1 MKMHDIMG
9 IINLS
14 EDETAMSD
22 IAKYRPIGAVPIA
35 GRYRVIDFI
44 LSNMVNIG
52 IHNVSIF
59 TQGKS
64 RSIVEHLGHGKE
76 WDLDRKKDGL
86 FIFNPYVNPMDST
99 FHKGDIKNFKDQ
111 LEYIKCSKQKYVI
124 LSRSYMICN
133 VDLLAAFKYHKES
146 AADMTIL
153 YKKVQGEKDKFIN
166 CDTLNIGENN
176 KVVSIGRNIGKE
188 NNSNISMEIYILKK
202 DLLIEIIENSISKGE
217 TTFLK
222 EAIQQQVRRLN
233 VKAFAF
239 DGYLGCINSIENY
252 YRVNMEVLDVEISKE
267 LFYKNG
273 CIYTN
278 VKDEPPTK
286 YTETARVS
294 NSMVAS
300 GCIIEG
306 NIESCVIS
314 RRVKIGKNAVVKN
327 CVIMQK
333 CIIEEGVVLQHVILD
348 KNIEISS
355 GVNLLGSNKKP
366 MVIMKNQKI

>member
-1 MKMHDIMG
+1 MHDIMG

-14 EDETAMSD
+14 ENEAAMRD
-22 IAKYRPIGAVPIA
+22 IAKYRSIGAVPIA

-59 TQGKS
+59 TKGKS

-99 FHKGDIKNFKDQ
+99 FQKGDIKNFKDQ

-124 LSRSYMICN
+124 LSSSYMICN
-133 VDLLAAFKYHKES
+133 VDLLDAFKYHKES
-146 AADMTIL
+146 GADITIL
-153 YKKVQGEKDKFIN
+153 YKEIQDEKDKFIN
-166 CDTLNIGENN
+166 CDTLNISDNE
-176 KVVSIGRNIGKE
+176 KVISIGKNIGKE
-188 NNSNISMEIYILKK
+188 SNFNISMEIYILKK
-202 DLLIEIIENSISKGE
+202 ALFIEIIENCISKGE
-217 TTFLK
+217 TMYLK
-222 EAIQQQVRRLN
+222 EAIHQQVRKLN
-233 VKAFAF
+233 VNGYAFN
-239 DGYLGCINSIENY
+239 GYLGCINSIENY
-252 YRVNMEVLDVEISKE
+252 YRVNMELLDVAISKE

-273 CIYTN
+273 YIYTN

-286 YTETARVS
+286 YTETASVA
-294 NSMVAS
+294 NSMVAN

-306 NIESCVIS
+306 NVERCIIS
-314 RRVKIGKNAVVKN
+314 RGVKIAKNAVVKD

-333 CIIEEGVVLQHVILD
+333 CIIKDGVVLQHVILD

-355 GVNLLGSNKKP
+355 GVILQGSNKKP
-366 MVIMKNQKI
+366 IVIMKNQKI

>member
-1 MKMHDIMG
+1 
-9 IINLS
+9 
-14 EDETAMSD
+14 
-22 IAKYRPIGAVPIA
+22 
-35 GRYRVIDFI
+35 VIDFI

-52 IHNVSIF
+52 MHNVSIF

-86 FIFNPYVNPMDST
+86 FIFNPYINPLDSS

-111 LEYIKCSKQKYVI
+111 LDYIKCSKQKYVI

-133 VDLLAAFKYHKES
+133 VNLLDAFRYHKDS
-146 AADMTIL
+146 GADITIL
-153 YKKVQGEKDKFIN
+153 YKKIKDEKDKFIN
-166 CDTLNIGENN
+166 CDTLNINENGR
-176 KVVSIGRNIGKE
+176 VISIGKNIGKE
-188 NNSNISMEIYILKK
+188 NNLNISMEMYMLKK

-217 TTFLK
+217 TVYLK
-222 EAIQQQVRRLN
+222 EAMHQQIRKLN
-233 VKAFAF
+233 VNGYAF

-252 YRVNMEVLDVEISKE
+252 YRVNMELLDVEVSKE

-273 CIYTN
+273 YIYTN

-286 YTETARVS
+286 YTETASVV
-294 NSMVAS
+294 NSMVSS

-306 NIESCVIS
+306 NIERCIIS
-314 RRVKIGKNAVVKN
+314 RRVKIGKNAVVMD

-333 CIIEEGVVLQHVILD
+333 CIIEDGAVLQHVILD

-355 GVNLLGSNKKP
+355 GVALRGSSKKP
-366 MVIMKNQKI
+366 LVMMKNQKI

>member
-1 MKMHDIMG
+1 MPDIMG

-14 EDETAMSD
+14 EDETAMRD
-22 IAKYRPIGAVPIA
+22 IAKYRPIGAIPIA

-86 FIFNPYVNPMDST
+86 FIFNPYVNPKDST
-99 FHKGDIKNFKDQ
+99 FHKGDIKNFIDQ
-111 LEYIKCSKQKYVI
+111 LDYIKLSKQKYVF

-133 VDLLAAFKYHKES
+133 VNLQDAFKYHKES
-146 AADMTIL
+146 GADITLL
-153 YKKVQGEKDKFIN
+153 YKKIQGEKNKFIN
-166 CDTLNIGENN
+166 CDNLTINDE
-176 KVVSIGRNIGKE
+176 GRVISVGKNIGKE
-188 NNSNISMEIYILKK
+188 SNFNVSMEMCILKK
-202 DLLIEIIENSISKGE
+202 SLFIDIIENSISKGE
-217 TTFLK
+217 TMYLK
-222 EAIQQQVRRLN
+222 QAILQQVRKLN
-233 VKAFAF
+233 VNGYAF

-252 YRVNMEVLDVEISKE
+252 YRVSMELLDIEISKE

-273 CIYTN
+273 YIYTN

-286 YTETARVS
+286 YTETAS
-294 NSMVAS
+294 ATNSMVAN

-306 NIESCVIS
+306 NVERCIIS
-314 RRVKIGKNAVVKN
+314 RGVKIGKNAVLKD
-327 CVIMQK
+327 CVVMQK
-333 CIIEEGVVLQHVILD
+333 CIIEEGAILQNVILD
-348 KNIEISS
+348 KNIEVSS
-355 GVNLLGSNKKP
+355 GIQLCGAPKKP
-366 MVIMKNQKI
+366 LVIMKNQKI

>member
-1 MKMHDIMG
+1 MHDIMG
-9 IINLS
+9 IISLS
-14 EDETAMSD
+14 EDETAMRD
-22 IAKYRPIGAVPIA
+22 IAKNRPIGAIPIA

-86 FIFNPYVNPMDST
+86 FIFNPYLNPMDST
-99 FHKGDIKNFKDQ
+99 FHKGNIKNFKDQ
-111 LEYIKCSKQKYVI
+111 LDYIKCSKQKYVI

-133 VDLLAAFKYHKES
+133 VDLLEAFKYHKES
-146 AADMTIL
+146 HADITIL
-153 YKKVQGEKDKFIN
+153 YKKIKSEKDRFLN
-166 CDTLNIGENN
+166 CDALNINDDG
-176 KVVSIGRNIGKE
+176 KIISIGRNIGKE
-188 NNSNISMEIYILKK
+188 SNLNISMEMYILKK
-202 DLLIEIIENSISKGE
+202 DLFIEIIEDSISKGE
-217 TTFLK
+217 TMYLK
-222 EAIQQQVRRLN
+222 EAMHLQVRKRMVN
-233 VKAFAF
+233 GFVFE
-239 DGYLGCINSIENY
+239 GYLGCINSIENY
-252 YRVNMEVLDVEISKE
+252 YRVNMELLDVEIQKE

-273 CIYTN
+273 FIYTN

-286 YTETARVS
+286 YTETAKVS

-306 NIESCVIS
+306 EIERCIIS
-314 RRVKIGKNAVVKN
+314 RRVKIGKNAVVKD

-333 CIIEEGVVLQHVILD
+333 CIIEEGAVLQHVILD

-355 GVNLLGSNKKP
+355 GIVLRGSDKKP

>member
-1 MKMHDIMG
+1 MHDIMG
-9 IINLS
+9 IISLS
-14 EDETAMSD
+14 EDEAAMSD
-22 IAKYRPIGAVPIA
+22 IAKYRPIGAVPMA

-44 LSNMVNIG
+44 LSNMVNVG

-86 FIFNPYVNPMDST
+86 FIFNPYSNPMDSA
-99 FHKGDIKNFKDQ
+99 FHKGDIKNYKDQ
-111 LEYIKCSKQKYVI
+111 LEYIKGSKQKYVI
-124 LSRSYMICN
+124 FSRSYMICN
-133 VDLLAAFKYHKES
+133 VDLLEAFKYHKES
-146 AADMTIL
+146 NADITIL
-153 YKKVQGEKDKFIN
+153 YKKTQGEKDKYIN
-166 CDTLNIGENN
+166 CDALNINN
-176 KVVSIGRNIGKE
+176 DGKVISIGRNIGKE
-188 NNSNISMEIYILKK
+188 NNLNVSMEMYILKK
-202 DLLIEIIENSISKGE
+202 DLFVEIIEDSISKGE
-217 TTFLK
+217 TMFMK
-222 EAIQQQVRRLN
+222 AAMHQQVRKLHVN
-233 VKAFAF
+233 GFAF

-252 YRVNMEVLDVEISKE
+252 YRVNMEILDVETSKE

-273 CIYTN
+273 YIYTN

-286 YTETARVS
+286 YTETANIS

-306 NIESCVIS
+306 DVERCVIS
-314 RRVKIGKNAVVKN
+314 RRVKIGKNAVVKD

-333 CIIEEGVVLQHVILD
+333 CIIEDGAVLKHVILD

-355 GVNLLGSNKKP
+355 GVVLQGSSKKP
-366 MVIMKNQKI
+366 MVIMKNQKL